1 MNMKKVFLL
10 ASFLFVGVL
19 AYGQSANKGF
29 SASAWGG
36 VVVGDEDF
44 SDSFGAAFGGNLHYT
59 LTDSESTDFAISVGG
74 FSLSPSSEFKDFGGS
89 SEFFWRIYGNVIFE
103 DALSE
108 GQNLSLGLGYA
119 TAADSDADYN
129 GIYAEAFYHFEL
141 SDNFSIAPGGFYVA
155 GSDDAGNITVLS
167 VRLTYGF

>member
-1 MNMKKVFLL
+1 MNMKKVILL

-36 VVVGDEDF
+36 FVVGDEAF
-44 SDSFGAAFGGNLHYT
+44 SDTFGAAFGGNLHYT
-59 LTDSESTDFAISVGG
+59 LTDSESTDFALSVGA

-89 SEFFWRIYGNVIFE
+89 SELFWRVYGNVIFE
-103 DALSE
+103 DTFTE
-108 GQNLSLGLGYA
+108 GQNVSLGLGYA

-129 GIYAEAFYHFEL
+129 GIYAEFFYHFEL
-141 SDNFSIAPGGFYVA
+141 SEKVNLAPGGFYVA
-155 GSDDAGNITVLS
+155 GSDNGGDITVLS
-167 VRLTYGF
+167 LRFTYDF